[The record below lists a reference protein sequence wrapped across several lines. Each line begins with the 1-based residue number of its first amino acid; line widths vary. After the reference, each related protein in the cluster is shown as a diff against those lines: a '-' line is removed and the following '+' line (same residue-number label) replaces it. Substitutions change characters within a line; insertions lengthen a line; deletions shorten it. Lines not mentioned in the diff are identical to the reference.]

1 MKNYVKISVQNL
13 PLIIVLAVLTANY
26 SGCTDSHSS
35 IVHSTTMPLPPVTAE
50 PTATAMIADASTIL
64 NRPQVPI
71 LCYHQIRDFTAAD
84 SKRARDYIVPVSNFG
99 EQMKFLADNGYH
111 TISPDQLYD
120 YLLKGTEL
128 PSRPIMITFDDTRL
142 EQYTVA
148 REEMNKYGFKGVFFI
163 MTVSLGR
170 PGYMTREEVKQLA
183 DEGNTI
189 GSHTW
194 NHSNVKMYSENDWRI
209 QVDKPSKLLEEITGR
224 PIQYFAYP
232 FGLWNREALEQIK
245 QRGFKAAF
253 QLSAKRDEGYPQF
266 CIRRVIVPGEWSIG
280 TLQKWMKQSF

>member
-13 PLIIVLAVLTANY
+13 PLFIISALLTANY

-35 IVHSTTMPLPPVTAE
+35 VVHSISVPLPAVTVK
-50 PTATAMIADASTIL
+50 PGATAAMADAATIL

-71 LCYHQIRDFTAAD
+71 LCYHQIRDFAAND
-84 SKRARDYIVPVSNFG
+84 SRRARDYIVPVSNFR

-128 PSRPIMITFDDTRL
+128 PSRPVMITFDDTRL

-148 REEMNKYGFKGVFFI
+148 RAEMNQYGFKGVFFI

-170 PGYMTREEVKQLA
+170 PGYMTSEQVRQLA
-183 DEGNTI
+183 TEGNTI

-209 QVDKPSKLLEEITGR
+209 QVDKPSRQLEEITGR

-253 QLSAKRDEGYPQF
+253 QLSGKRDEDYPQF
-266 CIRRVIVPGEWSIG
+266 CIRRVIVPGEWR
-280 TLQKWMKQSF
+280 TETVQKWMKQSF